1 MLRKIKFMNMI
12 KTVTVASVL
21 AAASIAQADVLFDS
35 LSTFNTTD
43 TKTVEAKVVGM
54 TILTQDGLRG
64 TDFYNLFEFTG
75 AGRLSFV
82 LSDTPGSTANFA
94 MYANDKIYTIDGVN
108 YWGPGARLAGT
119 GFDFD
124 TYSAGNDGK
133 VSTTDFCTF
142 DTPATYHDRNWAGVS
157 VIVTSAN
164 GVELPLSQ
172 IAAGYNAI
180 APGLDVNKDYWIGT
194 DVNFDNWPTTLE
206 LGTYGDP
213 DNYKPFSFTVEGSVT
228 TVPEAST
235 MQLALMGL
243 AALGGYAGLRRFKRD

>member
-1 MLRKIKFMNMI
+1 MNMI

-75 AGRLSFV
+75 AGKLSFV
-82 LSDTPGSTANFA
+82 LSDTAGSTADFA
-94 MYANDKIYTIDGVN
+94 MYANDKIYSIDGRS
-108 YWGPGARLAGT
+108 YWGPGYRLAGT
-119 GFDFD
+119 EFGFD
-124 TYSAGNDGK
+124 TYVDGQAGR
-133 VSTTDFCTF
+133 VSTTDFRTF
-142 DTPATYHDRNWAGVS
+142 DSPVAYHDRNWAGVS
-157 VIVTSAN
+157 VIVSSAD
-164 GVELPLSQ
+164 GITMPLSQ
-172 IAAGYNAI
+172 LASGYNSI
-180 APGLDVNKDYWIGT
+180 APGLDINKDYWIGT
-194 DVNFDNWPTTLE
+194 DANFDNWPSTLG
-206 LGTYGDP
+206 LGTYGDAA
-213 DNYKPFSFTVEGSVT
+213 NYKPFSFTVEGTVT

-243 AALGGYAGLRRFKRD
+243 AALGGYAGLRRFKRN